1 MKKFISALSSLVIA
15 ATAMGGALAIS
26 TDAASTPDSTIV
38 AFRSNGESSVKAKA
52 GDTVPVAMYI
62 PQSQGFNTLTVKAS
76 INGGATLDQG
86 SVKDMNGKVIENYK
100 GSFGNYGITIS
111 DVAWPAGAGKKDPCC
126 LDSGIL
132 SGNKMFA
139 GYAKAG
145 TALFTED
152 AYNIMYQA
160 GHAVQYTA
168 AKFGLEAGS
177 KDIDSYT
184 AWEAAGSPAYDGY
197 TPVFTWS
204 KDEAWDTYK
213 YPLVTFNLNLPSNLK
228 DGTYVFDVYY
238 DEYLNCNPSALFDSK
253 TNEELPES
261 KRTYASSSAKG
272 IGGVNTLKS
281 EKLTITVGEP
291 PQGGETTTTTS
302 VTTTVT
308 PDKATTTVKQDD
320 PKDPA
325 GAIVYDL
332 KTANSKLSGNKNTVT
347 VKPGEKIDV
356 LWTVSKDQ
364 KIAGM
369 QMYFDLSQIIA
380 AGGKYLGAE
389 QGDAYMLI
397 PTFNDQFA
405 GMTREENENGGQIIY
420 TFGGNDEFIADA
432 DGALIYTFQIQAP
445 EKAGTYNIVN
455 DTSRGDVTK
464 VTPRVGDPLSFV
476 IHELAITVDGDEPQQ
491 ETTTTVTT
499 PAPQQET
506 TTTVTTPAPQQE
518 TTTTTATPDDGDVLY
533 GDVNCDKQVRI
544 NDVVLLNRYLAKTA
558 DVTAQGKKNAD
569 CVKDGNITADDSTA
583 IKEFLARL
591 IPSLPKQ

>member
-38 AFRSNGESSVKAKA
+38 AFRSNGETAVKAKA
-52 GDTVPVAMYI
+52 GDKVPVSVYV
-62 PQSQGFNTLTVKAS
+62 PQSQGFNTLTLKTS
-76 INGGATLDQG
+76 INGAATLDQG
-86 SVKDMNGKVIENYK
+86 SVQDMNAKVYETFK
-100 GSFGNYGITIS
+100 GSFGNYGITTS
-111 DVAWPAGAGKKDPCC
+111 DVAWPQGGADPCC
-126 LDSGIL
+126 LDSGII
-132 SGNKMFA
+132 SGQKMFA
-139 GYAKAG
+139 GYAEAG
-145 TALFTED
+145 NALFTEN
-152 AYNIMYQA
+152 AFSIMYQA
-160 GHAVQYTA
+160 SHAISYTA
-168 AKFGLEAGS
+168 AKYGLEKGS
-177 KDIDSYT
+177 KDIDSYI
-184 AWEAAGSPAYDGY
+184 AWEAAGKPAYDGY
-197 TPVFTWS
+197 TPAFTWS
-204 KDEAWDTYK
+204 KDDFDSYK
-213 YPLVTFNLNLPSNLK
+213 YPLVSFNLNLPSDLK
-228 DGTYVFDVYY
+228 DGTYVLDVYY

-253 TNEELPES
+253 TNDPLPES
-261 KRTYASSSAKG
+261 MLTYSTSSAKG
-272 IGGVNTLKS
+272 IGGANTLKS

-291 PQGGETTTTTS
+291 PQSDETTTTAP
-302 VTTTVT
+302 VTT

-320 PKDPA
+320 PPVVDPA

-332 KTANSKLSGNKNTVT
+332 KTANSTLSGNKNTVT

-369 QMYFDLSQIIA
+369 QMYFDISEIIA

-397 PTFNDQFA
+397 PTFNDDFA
-405 GMTREENENGGQIIY
+405 GKTREEDVNGGQIIY
-420 TFGGNDEFIADA
+420 TFGGNKEYIAA
-432 DGALIYTFQIQAP
+432 EDGALIYTFQIQAP

-476 IHELAITVDGDEPQQ
+476 IHELAITVSGDEPQQ
-491 ETTTTVTT
+491 TTTTVTT

-506 TTTVTTPAPQQE
+506 TTTVTTPAPQVQ

-558 DVTAQGKKNAD
+558 DVSAQGKKNAD

>member
-38 AFRSNGESSVKAKA
+38 AFRSNGETAVKASA
-52 GDTVPVAMYI
+52 GDKVPVSVYV
-62 PQSQGFNTLTVKAS
+62 PQSQGFNTLTLKTS
-76 INGGATLDQG
+76 INGAATLDQG
-86 SVKDMNGKVIENYK
+86 SVKDMNGKVYENFK

-111 DVAWPAGAGKKDPCC
+111 DVAWPQGGADPCC
-126 LDSGIL
+126 LDSGII
-132 SGNKMFA
+132 SGQKMFA
-139 GYAKAG
+139 GYAEAG
-145 TALFTED
+145 NALFTEN
-152 AYNIMYQA
+152 AFSIMYQA
-160 GHAVQYTA
+160 SHAISYTA
-168 AKFGLEAGS
+168 AKYGLEKGS
-177 KDIDSYT
+177 KDIDSYI
-184 AWEAAGSPAYDGY
+184 AWEAAGKPAYDGY
-197 TPVFTWS
+197 TPAFTWS
-204 KDEAWDTYK
+204 KDDFDSYK
-213 YPLVTFNLNLPSNLK
+213 YPLVSFNLNLPSDLK
-228 DGTYVFDVYY
+228 DGTYVLDVYY

-253 TNEELPES
+253 TNDPLPES
-261 KRTYASSSAKG
+261 MLTYSTSSAKG
-272 IGGVNTLKS
+272 IGGANTLKS

-291 PQGGETTTTTS
+291 QQQEETTTTAP
-302 VTTTVT
+302 VTTPA

-320 PKDPA
+320 PQDPA

-332 KTANSKLSGNKNTVT
+332 KTANSTLSGDKNTVT

-369 QMYFDLSQIIA
+369 QMYFDISEIIA

-397 PTFNDQFA
+397 PTFNDDFA
-405 GMTREENENGGQIIY
+405 GKTREEDVNGGQIIY
-420 TFGGNDEFIADA
+420 TFGGNKEYIAA
-432 DGALIYTFQIQAP
+432 EDGALIYTFQIQAP

-476 IHELAITVDGDEPQQ
+476 IHELAITVSGDEPQQ
-491 ETTTTVTT
+491 TTTTVTT

-506 TTTVTTPAPQQE
+506 TTTVTTPAPQVQ

-558 DVTAQGKKNAD
+558 DVSAQGKKNAD

>member
-38 AFRSNGESSVKAKA
+38 AFRSNGESSVKASA
-52 GDTVPVAMYI
+52 GDKVPVSVYV
-62 PQSQGFNTLTVKAS
+62 PQSQGFNTLTLKTS
-76 INGGATLDQG
+76 INGDATLDQG
-86 SVKDMNGKVIENYK
+86 SVKDMNGKVYENFK

-111 DVAWPAGAGKKDPCC
+111 DVAWPQGGADPCC
-126 LDSGIL
+126 LDSGII
-132 SGNKMFA
+132 SGQKMFA
-139 GYAKAG
+139 GYAEAG
-145 TALFTED
+145 NALFTEN
-152 AYNIMYQA
+152 AFSIMYQA
-160 GHAVQYTA
+160 SHAISYTA
-168 AKFGLEAGS
+168 AKYGLEKGS
-177 KDIDSYT
+177 KDIDSYI
-184 AWEAAGSPAYDGY
+184 AWEAAGKPKYDEY
-197 TPVFTWS
+197 TPAFTWS
-204 KDEAWDTYK
+204 KDDFDSYK
-213 YPLVTFNLNLPSNLK
+213 YPLVSFNLNLPSNLK
-228 DGTYVFDVYY
+228 DGTYVLDVYY

-253 TNEELPES
+253 TNDPLPES
-261 KRTYASSSAKG
+261 MLTYSTSSAKG
-272 IGGVNTLKS
+272 IGGANTLKS

-291 PQGGETTTTTS
+291 PQGGETTTTAP
-302 VTTTVT
+302 VTTPA

-320 PKDPA
+320 PPVVDPA

-332 KTANSKLSGNKNTVT
+332 KTANSTLSGDKNTVT

-369 QMYFDLSQIIA
+369 QMYFDISEIIA

-397 PTFNDQFA
+397 PTFNDDFA
-405 GMTREENENGGQIIY
+405 GKTREEDVNGGQIIY
-420 TFGGNDEFIADA
+420 TFGGNKEYIAA
-432 DGALIYTFQIQAP
+432 EDGALIYTFQIQAP

-476 IHELAITVDGDEPQQ
+476 IHELAITVSGDEPK

-499 PAPQQET
+499 PAQQQQT
-506 TTTVTTPAPQQE
+506 TTTVTTPAQQQQ
-518 TTTTTATPDDGDVLY
+518 TTTTATTPEDGDVLY

-558 DVTAQGKKNAD
+558 DVSAQGKKNAD

>member
-38 AFRSNGESSVKAKA
+38 AFRSNGETAVKASA
-52 GDTVPVAMYI
+52 GDKVPVSVYV
-62 PQSQGFNTLTVKAS
+62 PQSQGFNTLTLKTS
-76 INGGATLDQG
+76 INGAATLDQG
-86 SVKDMNGKVIENYK
+86 SVKDMNGKVYENFK

-126 LDSGIL
+126 LDSGIIG
-132 SGNKMFA
+132 GNKMFA

-145 TALFTED
+145 NALFTES
-152 AYNIMYQA
+152 AYSIMYQA
-160 GHAVQYTA
+160 SHAISYTA
-168 AKFGLEAGS
+168 AKYGLEKGS
-177 KDIDSYT
+177 KDIDSYI

-197 TPVFTWS
+197 TPAFTWS
-204 KDEAWDTYK
+204 KNDFDSYK
-213 YPLVTFNLNLPSNLK
+213 YPLVSFNLNLPSNLK
-228 DGTYVFDVYY
+228 DGTYVLDVYY

-253 TNEELPES
+253 TNEPLPES
-261 KRTYASSSAKG
+261 GLTYSTSSAKG
-272 IGGVNTLKS
+272 IGGANTLKS

-291 PQGGETTTTTS
+291 QQQEET
-302 VTTTVT
+302 
-308 PDKATTTVKQDD
+308 TTTVKQDD
-320 PKDPA
+320 PPVVDPA
-325 GAIVYDL
+325 GAIIYDL

-356 LWTVSKDQ
+356 QWTVSKDQ

-369 QMYFDLSQIIA
+369 QMYFDISEIIA

-397 PTFNDQFA
+397 PTFNDEFA
-405 GMTREENENGGQIIY
+405 GKTREEDVNGGQIIY
-420 TFGGNDEFIADA
+420 TFGGNDEYIADA

-476 IHELAITVDGDEPQQ
+476 IHELAITVDGDEPK

-499 PAPQQET
+499 PAQQ
-506 TTTVTTPAPQQE
+506 QQ
-518 TTTTTATPDDGDVLY
+518 TTTTATTPDDGDVLY

-558 DVTAQGKKNAD
+558 DVSAQGKKNAD

>member
-38 AFRSNGESSVKAKA
+38 AFRSNGETAVKASA
-52 GDTVPVAMYI
+52 GDKVPVSVYV
-62 PQSQGFNTLTVKAS
+62 PQSQGFNTQTLKTS
-76 INGGATLDQG
+76 INGAATLDQG
-86 SVKDMNGKVIENYK
+86 SVKDMNGKVYENFK

-111 DVAWPAGAGKKDPCC
+111 DVAWPQGGADPCC
-126 LDSGIL
+126 LDSGII
-132 SGNKMFA
+132 SGQKMFA
-139 GYAKAG
+139 GYAEAG
-145 TALFTED
+145 NALFTEN
-152 AYNIMYQA
+152 AFSIMYQA
-160 GHAVQYTA
+160 SHAISYTA
-168 AKFGLEAGS
+168 AKYGLEKGS
-177 KDIDSYT
+177 KDIDSYI
-184 AWEAAGSPAYDGY
+184 AWEAAGKPAYDGY
-197 TPVFTWS
+197 TPAFTWS
-204 KDEAWDTYK
+204 KDDFDSYK
-213 YPLVTFNLNLPSNLK
+213 YPLVSFNLNLPSDLK
-228 DGTYVFDVYY
+228 DGTYVLDVYY

-253 TNEELPES
+253 TNDPLPES
-261 KRTYASSSAKG
+261 MLTYSTSSAKG
-272 IGGVNTLKS
+272 IGGANTLKS

-291 PQGGETTTTTS
+291 QQQEETTTTAP
-302 VTTTVT
+302 VTTPA

-320 PKDPA
+320 PQDPA

-332 KTANSKLSGNKNTVT
+332 KTANSTLSGDTNTVT

-369 QMYFDLSQIIA
+369 QMYFDISEIIA

-397 PTFNDQFA
+397 PTFNDDFA
-405 GMTREENENGGQIIY
+405 GKTREEDVNGGQIIY
-420 TFGGNDEFIADA
+420 TFGGNKEYIAA
-432 DGALIYTFQIQAP
+432 EDGALIYTFQIQAP

-476 IHELAITVDGDEPQQ
+476 IHELAITVSGDEPQQTTTTVTTPAQQQ

-499 PAPQQET
+499 PAQQ
-506 TTTVTTPAPQQE
+506 QQ
-518 TTTTTATPDDGDVLY
+518 TTTTATTPDDGDVLY

-558 DVTAQGKKNAD
+558 DVSAQGKKNAD

>member
-52 GDTVPVAMYI
+52 GDSIPVAMYI
-62 PQSQGFNTLTVKAS
+62 PQSQGFHTLNLKMS
-76 INGGATLDQG
+76 INGAATINQGIAKDLD
-86 SVKDMNGKVIENYK
+86 GKVYENFK
-100 GSFGNYGITIS
+100 GSFGNYGIKIS
-111 DVAWPAGAGKKDPCC
+111 DVTWPAGAGKKDPCC
-126 LDSGIL
+126 LDSGIIG
-132 SGNKMFA
+132 GNKMFA

-145 TALFTED
+145 TTIFTD
-152 AYNIMYQA
+152 YAYSMTYQA
-160 GHAVQYTA
+160 GHAISYTA
-168 AKFGLEAGS
+168 GKYGLP
-177 KDIDSYT
+177 KDSQNIDSYT

-213 YPLVTFNLNLPSNLK
+213 YPLVTFNLNLPTDLK

-238 DEYLNCNPSALFDSK
+238 DEYLNCNPSALFDTKDNSP
-253 TNEELPES
+253 LPED
-261 KRTYASSSAKG
+261 KLTYATSGSAG
-272 IGGVNTLKS
+272 IGGANTLKS
-281 EKLTITVGEP
+281 EKLTITVGDP
-291 PQGGETTTTTS
+291 PTDGGTTTTAP
-302 VTTTVT
+302 VTTSVT

-320 PKDPA
+320 PQDPA

-332 KTANSKLSGNKNTVT
+332 KTANSTLSGGKNTVT

-356 LWTVSKDQ
+356 QWTVSKHD

-369 QMYFDLSQIIA
+369 QMYFDISEIIA

-405 GMTREENENGGQIIY
+405 GMTREENKDGGQIIY
-420 TFGGNDEFIADA
+420 TFGGNDEYNNET

-445 EKAGTYNIVN
+445 EKAGTYNIIN
-455 DTSRGDVTK
+455 DKTRGDTSK
-464 VTPRVGDPLSFV
+464 VTPRVGDPMSFV
-476 IHELAITVDGDEPQQ
+476 IHELAITVSGEPQETTTTVTTPAQQQ

-499 PAPQQET
+499 PAQQQET
-506 TTTVTTPAPQQE
+506 TTTAT
-518 TTTTTATPDDGDVLY
+518 TPDDGDVLY

>member
-38 AFRSNGESSVKAKA
+38 AFRSNGETAVKASA
-52 GDTVPVAMYI
+52 GDKVPVSVYV
-62 PQSQGFNTLTVKAS
+62 PQSQGFNTLTLKTS
-76 INGGATLDQG
+76 INGAATLDQG
-86 SVKDMNGKVIENYK
+86 SVKDMNGKVYENFK

-126 LDSGIL
+126 LDSGIIG
-132 SGNKMFA
+132 GNKMFA

-145 TALFTED
+145 NALFTES
-152 AYNIMYQA
+152 AYSIMYQA
-160 GHAVQYTA
+160 SHAISYTA
-168 AKFGLEAGS
+168 AKYGLEKGS
-177 KDIDSYT
+177 KDIDSYI

-197 TPVFTWS
+197 TPAFTWS
-204 KDEAWDTYK
+204 KNDFDSYK
-213 YPLVTFNLNLPSNLK
+213 YPLVSFNLNLPSDLK
-228 DGTYVFDVYY
+228 DGTYVLDVYY

-253 TNEELPES
+253 TNEPLPES
-261 KRTYASSSAKG
+261 GLTYSTSSAKG
-272 IGGVNTLKS
+272 IGGANTLKS

-291 PQGGETTTTTS
+291 QQQEETTTTAP
-302 VTTTVT
+302 VTTPA

-320 PKDPA
+320 PQDPA

-332 KTANSKLSGNKNTVT
+332 KTANSTLSGDKNTVT

-369 QMYFDLSQIIA
+369 QMYFDISEIIA

-397 PTFNDQFA
+397 PTFNDEFA
-405 GMTREENENGGQIIY
+405 GKTREEDVNGGQIIY
-420 TFGGNDEFIADA
+420 TFGGNDEYIADA

-476 IHELAITVDGDEPQQ
+476 IHELAITVDGDEPK

-499 PAPQQET
+499 PAQQQQT
-506 TTTVTTPAPQQE
+506 TTTVTTPAQQQQ
-518 TTTTTATPDDGDVLY
+518 TTTTATTPDDGDVLY

-558 DVTAQGKKNAD
+558 DVSAQGKKNAD

>member
-38 AFRSNGESSVKAKA
+38 AFRSNGETAVKASA
-52 GDTVPVAMYI
+52 GDKIPVSVYV
-62 PQSQGFNTLTVKAS
+62 PQSQGFNTLTLKTS
-76 INGGATLDQG
+76 INGAATLDQG
-86 SVKDMNGKVIENYK
+86 SVKDMNGKVYENYK

-111 DVAWPAGAGKKDPCC
+111 DVAWPQGGADPCC
-126 LDSGIL
+126 LDSGIIGG
-132 SGNKMFA
+132 SKMFA
-139 GYAKAG
+139 GYAEAG
-145 TALFTED
+145 NALFTEN
-152 AYNIMYQA
+152 AFSIMYQA
-160 GHAVQYTA
+160 SHAISYTA
-168 AKFGLEAGS
+168 AKYGLEAGS
-177 KDIDSYT
+177 KDIDSYI
-184 AWEAAGSPAYDGY
+184 AWEAAGKPAYDGY
-197 TPVFTWS
+197 TPAFTWS
-204 KDEAWDTYK
+204 KDDFDSYK
-213 YPLVTFNLNLPSNLK
+213 YPLVSFNLNLPSNLK
-228 DGTYVFDVYY
+228 DGTYVLDVYY

-253 TNEELPES
+253 TNDPLPES
-261 KRTYASSSAKG
+261 MLTYSTSSAKG
-272 IGGVNTLKS
+272 IGGANTLKS

-291 PQGGETTTTTS
+291 HQDEGTTTTAP
-302 VTTTVT
+302 VTTPA

-320 PKDPA
+320 PPVVDPA

-332 KTANSKLSGNKNTVT
+332 KTANSTLSGDKNTVT

-369 QMYFDLSQIIA
+369 QMYFDISEIIA

-397 PTFNDQFA
+397 PTFNDDFA
-405 GMTREENENGGQIIY
+405 GKTREEDVNGGQIIY
-420 TFGGNDEFIADA
+420 TFGGNKEYIAA
-432 DGALIYTFQIQAP
+432 EDGALIYTFQIQAP

-476 IHELAITVDGDEPQQ
+476 IHELAITVSGDEPKETTTTVTTPAQQ
-491 ETTTTVTT
+491 QQTTTTVTT
-499 PAPQQET
+499 PAPQVQ
-506 TTTVTTPAPQQE
+506 

-558 DVTAQGKKNAD
+558 DVSAQGKKNAD

>member
-38 AFRSNGESSVKAKA
+38 AFRSNGETAVKASA
-52 GDTVPVAMYI
+52 GDKVPVSVYV
-62 PQSQGFNTLTVKAS
+62 PQSQGFNTLTLKTS
-76 INGGATLDQG
+76 INGAATLDQG
-86 SVKDMNGKVIENYK
+86 SVKDMNGKVYENFK

-111 DVAWPAGAGKKDPCC
+111 DVAWPQGGADPCC
-126 LDSGIL
+126 LDSGII
-132 SGNKMFA
+132 SGQKMFA
-139 GYAKAG
+139 GYAEAG
-145 TALFTED
+145 NALFTEN
-152 AYNIMYQA
+152 AFSIMYQA
-160 GHAVQYTA
+160 SHAISYTA
-168 AKFGLEAGS
+168 AKYGLEKGS
-177 KDIDSYT
+177 KDIDSYI
-184 AWEAAGSPAYDGY
+184 AWEAAGKPAYDGY
-197 TPVFTWS
+197 TPAFTWS
-204 KDEAWDTYK
+204 KDDFDSYK
-213 YPLVTFNLNLPSNLK
+213 YPLVSFNLNLPSNLK
-228 DGTYVFDVYY
+228 DGTYVLDVYY

-253 TNEELPES
+253 TNDPLPES
-261 KRTYASSSAKG
+261 MLTYSTSSAKG
-272 IGGVNTLKS
+272 IGGANTLKS

-291 PQGGETTTTTS
+291 QQQEETTTTAP
-302 VTTTVT
+302 VTTPA

-320 PKDPA
+320 PQDPA

-332 KTANSKLSGNKNTVT
+332 KTANSTLSGNKNTVT

-369 QMYFDLSQIIA
+369 QMYFDISEIIA

-397 PTFNDQFA
+397 PTFNDDFA
-405 GMTREENENGGQIIY
+405 GKTREEDVNGGQIIY
-420 TFGGNDEFIADA
+420 TFGGNKEYIAA
-432 DGALIYTFQIQAP
+432 EDGALIYTFQIQAP

-476 IHELAITVDGDEPQQ
+476 IHELAITVSGDEPK

-499 PAPQQET
+499 PAQQQQT
-506 TTTVTTPAPQQE
+506 TTTVTTPADPQPVQ
-518 TTTTTATPDDGDVLY
+518 TTTTTATPEDGDVLY

-558 DVTAQGKKNAD
+558 DVSAQGKKNAD